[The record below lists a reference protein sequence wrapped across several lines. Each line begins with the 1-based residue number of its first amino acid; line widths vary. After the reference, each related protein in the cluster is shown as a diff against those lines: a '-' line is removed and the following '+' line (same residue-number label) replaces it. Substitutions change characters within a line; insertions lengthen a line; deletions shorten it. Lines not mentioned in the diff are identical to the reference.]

1 MQTEIEAKFLNTNH
15 DALRQKL
22 TATGAQCVQP
32 MRLMRRKLF
41 DYQDNRLNH
50 EQNGWVRLRD
60 EGDKTTL
67 AYKQLNDRTLHGTK
81 EVTVEVDNFDTT
93 GNLLEQIGLMQ
104 KSYQETRRESWELE
118 GAQIELDEWP
128 WIKPFMEIEAPTEAI
143 LRTVADRLG
152 LDMAVAVYGSVE
164 VAYQAEYDVT
174 DEEIDA
180 WQEALFGK
188 VPAWLEEKR
197 K

>member
-1 MQTEIEAKFLNTNH
+1 VQTEIEAKFLNIDFEKVREQLRAVGAVCTN
-15 DALRQKL
+15 
-22 TATGAQCVQP
+22 P

-41 DYQDNRLNH
+41 DYPDNRLNK
-50 EQNGWVRLRD
+50 ERNGWVRLRD
-60 EGDKTTL
+60 EGDKNTL

-81 EVTVEVDNFDTT
+81 EVTVVVDNFDTT
-93 GNLLEQIGLMQ
+93 GILLEQIGLVK
-104 KSYQETRRESWELE
+104 KSYQETRRESWELD

-128 WIKPFMEIEAPTEAI
+128 WINPYLEIEAPTEAM
-143 LRTVADRLG
+143 LRMVADKLG

-180 WQEALFGK
+180 WQEILFGS